1 MKQITDV
8 KLGFKNQEVLV
19 TATIEMAEED
29 LDDLYFVMFNILDE
43 PLRFVVAVA
52 GNFVDFL
59 VAKGYNR
66 QDIAGW
72 LKKSP
77 QKYLEAIVQH
87 QMEIMQTAQERVKVV
102 IDNQASADQAR
113 MVVTSLLAK
122 GHFNQ
127 VSTYQLPD
135 GSEDTKI
142 QKVPTGDMSRDLQI
156 MLEII
161 KDWENF
167 NYEEFMERMVAQ
179 HGQ

>member
-1 MKQITDV
+1 LKQISDV
-8 KLGFKNQEVLV
+8 KLGFKDNEVIV
-19 TATIEMAEED
+19 TAVVDMD
-29 LDDLYFVMFNILDE
+29 HNDKDDLYFVMFNILDD

-59 VAKGYNR
+59 VSKGYNR
-66 QDIAGW
+66 EEIDRW
-72 LKKSP
+72 LSKNP
-77 QKYLEAIVQH
+77 QKYLQGIVQH
-87 QMEIMQTAQERVKVV
+87 QVEIMQSANERVKVV

-127 VSTYQLPD
+127 VTTYRFPD
-135 GSEDTKI
+135 GTEDTKL
-142 QKVPTGDMSRDLQI
+142 QKVPTGDMARDLKI

-167 NYEEFMERMVAQ
+167 DYNEFMDRMVKQ
-179 HGQ
+179 HG

>member
-1 MKQITDV
+1 LKQISDV
-8 KLGFKNQEVLV
+8 KLGFKDNEVIV
-19 TATIEMAEED
+19 TAVVDMD
-29 LDDLYFVMFNILDE
+29 HNDKDDLYFVMFNILDD

-59 VAKGYNR
+59 VSKGYNR
-66 QDIAGW
+66 EEIDRW
-72 LKKSP
+72 LSKDP
-77 QKYLEAIVQH
+77 QKYLEGIVQH
-87 QMEIMQTAQERVKVV
+87 QVEIMQSANERVKVV

-127 VSTYQLPD
+127 VTTYRFPD
-135 GSEDTKI
+135 GTEDNKL
-142 QKVPTGDMSRDLQI
+142 QKVPTGDMARDLKI

-167 NYEEFMERMVAQ
+167 DYNEFMDRMVKQ
-179 HGQ
+179 HG

>member
-1 MKQITDV
+1 MKQISDV
-8 KLGFKNQEVLV
+8 KLGFKDNEVIV
-19 TATIEMAEED
+19 TAVVDMD
-29 LDDLYFVMFNILDE
+29 HNDKDDLYFVMFNILDD

-59 VAKGYNR
+59 VSKGYNR
-66 QDIAGW
+66 EEIDRW
-72 LKKSP
+72 LSKDP
-77 QKYLEAIVQH
+77 QKYLEGIVQH
-87 QMEIMQTAQERVKVV
+87 QVEIMQSANERVKVV

-127 VSTYQLPD
+127 VTTYRFPD
-135 GSEDTKI
+135 GTEDNKL
-142 QKVPTGDMSRDLQI
+142 QKVPTGDMARDLKI

-167 NYEEFMERMVAQ
+167 DYNEFMDRMVKQ
-179 HGQ
+179 HG